1 MPQAARCYVEISRS
15 QVAANYRAVRDAVSP
30 SAEVIGVVKADA
42 YRHGAVE
49 ISRILCR
56 EGAQWLAVSS
66 VEEGVTLRTA
76 GIECRILVMAGIMS
90 WERQALREY
99 RLTPVVHSL
108 DELRSLN
115 QSARTEGMPLD
126 IHLKIDTGMD
136 RLGTRASASEIAL
149 AVTAAPHLNVEG
161 LMSHFASATD
171 FTCTQTEEQ
180 IATFRQMAADLA
192 ALGVRPPLRH
202 FSSTNAIAYPR
213 RDAWLSLVR
222 PGHAIYGYV
231 SPARGAAPPPVFC
244 VKPALSWKTKVV
256 AVKEVPAGAR
266 IGYGGSYQA
275 AGPMRIAILSAGYA
289 DGIQHRLSNKGKVI
303 AGGRFAPIVG
313 TVSMDLTT
321 IDVTQSPQLQA
332 GHEVTLLGREGELA
346 LDAQQ
351 IAKTAGTISY
361 NVLCGISARVKRF
374 YVTSLAV
381 LQRTWAEKRP
391 GCPCTTWPLRG
402 RPEDP

>member
-1 MPQAARCYVEISRS
+1 VTPEAGCDNLKCVPQAARCYVEISLS

-30 SAEVIGVVKADA
+30 SAQVIGVVKADA

-49 ISRILCR
+49 ISRVLVR

-66 VEEGVTLRTA
+66 VEEGITLRTA
-76 GIECRILVMAGIMS
+76 GIECRILVMAGVMS
-90 WERQALREY
+90 WERQALRDF

-108 DELRSLN
+108 DELGALN
-115 QSARTEGMPLD
+115 EGGGSASPPLA
-126 IHLKIDTGMD
+126 IHLKTDTGMD
-136 RLGTRASASEIAL
+136 RLGTRASAAEIAG
-149 AVTAAPHLNVEG
+149 AVAAAPRLHVEG

-171 FTCTQTEEQ
+171 FTSRQTDEQ
-180 IATFRQMAADLA
+180 IAVFRQMSADLA
-192 ALGVRPPLRH
+192 TLGVRPPLLH

-231 SPARGAAPPPVFC
+231 SPARGPAPPAVFT
-244 VKPALSWKTKVV
+244 VKPALSWKAKIV
-256 AVKEVPAGAR
+256 AVKDVPAGAR

-275 AGPMRIAILSAGYA
+275 AGDMRIAILAAGYA
-289 DGIQHRLSNKGKVI
+289 DGIPHRLSNKGKVI

-321 IDVTQSPQLQA
+321 IDITLSPRLRA
-332 GHEVTLLGREGELA
+332 GDEATLLGREGDVS

-351 IAKTAGTISY
+351 IARTAGTISY

-374 YVTSLAV
+374 YTA
-381 LQRTWAEKRP
+381 
-391 GCPCTTWPLRG
+391 
-402 RPEDP
+402 